1 MDQVKL
7 KRINLTNFLRQY
19 ESENTK
25 KSYRTGLKQY
35 FQLIYPSLKDRD
47 LDSLADKYLEEERDY
62 RVDILNF
69 KESLK
74 GSAPKTIK
82 LRLNAVRVFLDDNG
96 ISFPKRFFKNLN
108 GRVNGAITLEE
119 IPSNDE
125 LKRIIEYMS
134 IHGKALT

>member
-1 MDQVKL
+1 MDQDKL
-7 KRINLTNFLRQY
+7 KRINVTNFLRQY

-25 KSYRTGLKQY
+25 KSYKTGLKQY
-35 FQLIYPSLKDRD
+35 FNLIYPSLKDKD
-47 LDSLADKYLEEERDY
+47 LDSLSDKYLDEERDY
-62 RVDILNF
+62 RVDILTF
-69 KESLK
+69 REGLS
-74 GSAPKTIK
+74 GGAPKTVK
-82 LRLNAVRVFLDDNG
+82 LRLNTVRVFLDDNG